1 MLHRDDW
8 RALAKRTALAFVPRL
23 QQTPLAMPQMLAS
36 IGWLEGSPQLILIQG
51 DADADSTARLVRAVQ
66 QRYLPRRV
74 LVRIDQKSLPF
85 FAEKVELVRNLPP
98 GKPGS
103 AVAYVCENFVCQMP
117 TSDPDTLAR
126 LLVGKR

>member
-1 MLHRDDW
+1 
-8 RALAKRTALAFVPRL
+8 
-23 QQTPLAMPQMLAS
+23 
-36 IGWLEGSPQLILIQG
+36 
-51 DADADSTARLVRAVQ
+51 VQ